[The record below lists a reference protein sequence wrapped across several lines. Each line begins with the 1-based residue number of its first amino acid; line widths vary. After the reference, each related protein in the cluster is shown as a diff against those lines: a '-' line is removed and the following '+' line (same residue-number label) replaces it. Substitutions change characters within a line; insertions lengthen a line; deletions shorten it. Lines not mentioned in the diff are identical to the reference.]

1 MHRRKGVFEGVD
13 VGERGKESKKIK
25 GKRKKKLDGIPR
37 FYQVTF
43 ANMAADHGHFK
54 WENVR
59 AR

>member
-1 MHRRKGVFEGVD
+1 
-13 VGERGKESKKIK
+13 
-25 GKRKKKLDGIPR
+25 LDDIPS

-59 AR
+59 ARQLDRKEMEKQLKS

>member
-1 MHRRKGVFEGVD
+1 MREGT
-13 VGERGKESKKIK
+13 EAKKK
-25 GKRKKKLDGIPR
+25 KKRKKKLDDIPS

-59 AR
+59 ARQLDRKEMEEQLKS